1 MSNGP
6 MPMTQPARNPDGGRR
21 LRVLVVASLYPHA
34 KNETIGLS
42 THRRDIE
49 LAKLCDVKVLA
60 LTDRSDLPETETLDG
75 VEVFRPRWRRVPKL
89 GVFVDGYRYATRLAR
104 IVGGVSTRRGSR
116 DGDVPPTV
124 LPESFEF
131 DLIDAHWLYPDGF
144 AAVRL
149 GRRLGKPVAVT
160 GRGSDV
166 NDYCSWWATRPF
178 VRRTLRSADHLF
190 AVSRRVKET
199 MVEAGATAERITVVP
214 NGVDTALFHFGERD
228 AARRTLGLPLEER
241 ALISVGPMLHAK
253 GFQHLIEGLRLLGQ
267 NEAGCLYILG
277 PGPYRESLETLAGAA
292 GLSARVRFLGRVAQK
307 EMPLW
312 YQAADFFCFG
322 SLREGCPNVVLEA
335 LACGTPVVSSH
346 VGGIPDLVEEG
357 RSGVLFE
364 PGSTEAFATALK
376 TALARPWDRQAI
388 AALGARRSWAHVA
401 AEYARAF
408 EQIVSRWSAKP

>member
-1 MSNGP
+1 
-6 MPMTQPARNPDGGRR
+6 MPMTPPAKNPDGSRR

-42 THRRDIE
+42 THRRTIE
-49 LAKLCDVKVLA
+49 LTKLCDVKVLA
-60 LTDRSDLPETETLDG
+60 LTDRSDLPEAETLDG
-75 VEVFRPRWRRVPKL
+75 VEVFRPRWQRVPKL
-89 GVFVDGYRYATRLAR
+89 GVFVDGYRYAAR
-104 IVGGVSTRRGSR
+104 AARAIREQCGG
-116 DGDVPPTV
+116 
-124 LPESFEF
+124 FEF

-144 AAVRL
+144 AALRL

-190 AVSRRVKET
+190 AVSRRMKEA
-199 MVEAGATAERITVVP
+199 MVEAGATGERITVVP

-228 AARRTLGLPLEER
+228 AARRTLGLPLDQR
-241 ALISVGPMLHAK
+241 VLVSVGPMLPAK
-253 GFQHLIEGLRLLGQ
+253 GFQHLIEGLHLLGRDDT
-267 NEAGCLYILG
+267 GCLYILG
-277 PGPYRESLETLAGAA
+277 PGPYRDALEKLAGAA
-292 GLSARVRFLGRVAQK
+292 GLSGRVRFLGRVAQK

-312 YQAADFFCFG
+312 YRAADFFCFG

-335 LACGTPVVSSH
+335 LACGTPVVSTN
-346 VGGIPDLVEEG
+346 VGGVPDLIVEG

-364 PGSTEAFATALK
+364 PGSAEAFAVALR
-376 TALARPWDRQAI
+376 TALARPWDRQEI

-401 AEYARAF
+401 AEYAHVF
-408 EQIVSRWSAKP
+408 EPIVSRWSAKP